1 MKTVSANGAEIPAIG
16 LGTWELRGDECA
28 KLVETALQNGY
39 THIDTA
45 QMYQNEREVGAGIKA
60 SGVDRDSLFVTTKIW
75 PDNYASDDFAR
86 AVDERLALLD
96 CGTLDLLLLHWPPG
110 AVSMAEAVAGLNKA
124 KRAGLARHIGISN
137 FTVAQ
142 VEEAVALSEEPLVC
156 NQIEYHPLINQDK
169 VRAACARHGLAVTA
183 YCPIARNKVADEPVM
198 RDIAQRHDV
207 SPAQIALA
215 WLAGHGDV
223 ISIPRSSR
231 PERLAD
237 NLKALEVSLNDDEMA
252 EISALNVRNLRLVDP
267 EGVRPEW
274 DQV

>member
-1 MKTVSANGAEIPAIG
+1 MKTVSANGVHIPAIG
-16 LGTWELRGDECA
+16 LGTWELRGEQCE
-28 KLVETALQNGY
+28 KLVEAAIRCGY

-45 QMYQNEREVGAGIKA
+45 QMYQNEREVGAGIRA

-75 PDNYASDDFAR
+75 PENYATSDFAR
-86 AVDERLALLD
+86 AVDERLELLN
-96 CGTLDLLLLHWPPG
+96 CGTLDLLLLHWPPR
-110 AVSMAEAVAGLNKA
+110 AVSMAEAVAGLNNA
-124 KRAGLARHIGISN
+124 KRSGLARHIGISN

-142 VEEAVALSEEPLVC
+142 VEEAVALSDEPLVC

-198 RDIAQRHDV
+198 RDIAQRHDA

-231 PERLAD
+231 RERLVD
-237 NLKALEVSLNDDEMA
+237 NLKALEISLSGDEMI
-252 EISALNVRNLRLVDP
+252 EINGLNSRNLRLVDP
-267 EGVRPEW
+267 ESVRPDW
-274 DQV
+274 DAA

>member
-1 MKTVSANGAEIPAIG
+1 MKIVSANGADIPAIG
-16 LGTWELRGDECA
+16 LGTWELRGEQCTQ
-28 KLVETALQNGY
+28 LVETALQGGY

-45 QMYQNEREVGAGIKA
+45 QMYQNEREVGAGIRA
-60 SGVDRDSLFVTTKIW
+60 SGMNRDNLFVTTKIW
-75 PDNYASDDFAR
+75 PENYATDDFAR
-86 AVDERLALLD
+86 AADERLEFLD
-96 CGTLDLLLLHWPPG
+96 CGTLDLLLLHWPPQ

-124 KRAGLARHIGISN
+124 KRTGLARHIGISN
-137 FTVAQ
+137 FTVQQ
-142 VEEAVALSEEPLVC
+142 VEEAVALSDEPLVC

-183 YCPIARNKVADEPVM
+183 YCPIARNQVADEPVM
-198 RDIAQRHDV
+198 RDIALRHDA

-237 NLKALEVSLNDDEMA
+237 NLKAMRISLSEDEMA
-252 EISALNVRNLRLVDP
+252 EIGALTARDLRLVDP
-267 EGVRPEW
+267 ESVRPRW
-274 DQV
+274 DTA

>member
-16 LGTWELRGDECA
+16 LGTWELRGEECA

-60 SGVDRDSLFVTTKIW
+60 SGVDRGSIFVTTKIW

-137 FTVAQ
+137 FNVAQ
-142 VEEAVALSEEPLVC
+142 IDEAVALSEEPLVC

-198 RDIAQRHDV
+198 RDIAQRHDA

-237 NLKALEVSLNDDEMA
+237 NLKALKISLNDDEMA
-252 EISALNVRNLRLVDP
+252 EVSALNARNLRLVDP
-267 EGVRPEW
+267 ESVRPEW
-274 DQV
+274 DQA

>member
-1 MKTVSANGAEIPAIG
+1 MKIVSANGADIPAIG

-28 KLVETALQNGY
+28 RLVETALQNGY

-75 PDNYASDDFAR
+75 PDNYGSDDFAR
-86 AVDERLALLD
+86 AVDERLAFLD

-124 KRAGLARHIGISN
+124 KRAGFARHIGISN

-156 NQIEYHPLINQDK
+156 NQIEYHPLINQNK

-198 RDIAQRHDV
+198 RDIARRHDA

-237 NLKALEVSLNDDEMA
+237 NLQALEISLSEDEMT
-252 EISALNVRNLRLVDP
+252 EINALSARNLRLVDP
-267 EGVRPEW
+267 ESVRPEW
-274 DQV
+274 DQA

>member
-1 MKTVSANGAEIPAIG
+1 MKNVSANGADIPAIG

-28 KLVETALQNGY
+28 KLVETALRNGY

-45 QMYQNEREVGAGIKA
+45 QMYQNEREVGAGIRA

-96 CGTLDLLLLHWPPG
+96 CGTPDLLLLHWPPG

-124 KRAGLARHIGISN
+124 KKSGLARHIGISN

-142 VEEAVALSEEPLVC
+142 VEEAVGLSEEPLVC

-183 YCPIARNKVADEPVM
+183 YCPIARNKVADEPVI
-198 RDIAQRHDV
+198 RDIAQRHDA

-215 WLAGHGDV
+215 WLACHGDV

-237 NLKALEVSLNDDEMA
+237 NLKALEISLNEDEMA
-252 EISALNVRNLRLVDP
+252 EISALKARNMRLVDP
-267 EGVRPEW
+267 ESVRPEW
-274 DQV
+274 DQA